1 MDQIVFS
8 CGAVA
13 LIGLAVCMVVWPSWV
28 ILKSR
33 DDDDNRALSSGQI
46 LATRVAGFGLVFLG
60 GYILYALLTGMRG
73 TDFLTP

>member
-1 MDQIVFS
+1 MERIAFS

-13 LIGLAVCMVVWPSWV
+13 LIGLAVSMVVWPSWV

-33 DDDDNRALSSGQI
+33 DEDDNRALSSGQI
-46 LATRVAGFGLVFLG
+46 LATRVAGVGLIFLG
-60 GYILYALLTGMRG
+60 GYILYAVLTGMRG